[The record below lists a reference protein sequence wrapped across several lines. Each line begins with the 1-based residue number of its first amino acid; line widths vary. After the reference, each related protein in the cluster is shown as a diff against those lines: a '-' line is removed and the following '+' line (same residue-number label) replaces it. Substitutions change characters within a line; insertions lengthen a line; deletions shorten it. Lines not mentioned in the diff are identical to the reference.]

1 LKGEKP
7 LNCLVVQPAKF
18 GLGNESQN
26 GKPLGIGVPQT
37 PLIRAD
43 DVIE

>member
-1 LKGEKP
+1 MNLKM
-7 LNCLVVQPAKF
+7 AK
-18 GLGNESQN
+18 Q
-26 GKPLGIGVPQT
+26 LGIGVPQT